1 MEGGPPRFQQDFTCP
16 AVLRFLPH
24 GDASISCTGLS
35 PPAVVL
41 PSDVPLHA
49 SFLTTRPVVHPART
63 RLTTPACA
71 TVHTCHAHRVWAV
84 PRSLAATR
92 GISGL
97 ISSPPGTEMVQFPG
111 SRHPTLC
118 IQIGLTGSP
127 SRPGYPI
134 RSPLD
139 HWMFAPPQGFSQ
151 LTATFFARQL
161 QGIHRG
167 PLFA

>member
-1 MEGGPPRFQQDFTCP
+1 MGDGPPGFRQDSSCP
-16 AVLRFLPH
+16 TVLKYPPH
-24 GDASISCTGLS
+24 VDPRVSCTGLS

-41 PSDVPLHA
+41 PSDVPLHTGFFHYAAGRTA
-49 SFLTTRPVVHPART
+49 SLSEPYNPRT
-63 RLTTPACA
+63 S
-71 TVHTCHAHRVWAV
+71 TVYAYHKTRVWAV
-84 PRSLAATR
+84 PFSLAATR

-97 ISSPPGTEMVQFPG
+97 ISVPPGTEMVQFPG
-111 SRHPTLC
+111 YRHPALW
-118 IQIGLTGSP
+118 IQTGLTGSP

-134 RSPLD
+134 RSPPD
-139 HWMFAPPQGFSQ
+139 HWMFAPPRGFSQ

>member
-1 MEGGPPRFQQDFTCP
+1 MEDGPPGFRQDSSCP
-16 AVLRFLPH
+16 TVLRCSPH
-24 GDASISCTGLS
+24 VDPRMPCTGLS

-49 SFLTTRPVVHPART
+49 GFFHYAAGRTAGPGRPYNPRT
-63 RLTTPACA
+63 A
-71 TVHTCHAHRVWAV
+71 TVHAYHAARVWA
-84 PRSLAATR
+84 PPLSLAATR

-134 RSPLD
+134 RSPPD
-139 HWMFAPPQGFSQ
+139 HRMFAPPRGFSQ

>member
-1 MEGGPPRFQQDFTCP
+1 MVLPGSSRISRVPPYSGRS
-16 AVLRFLPH
+16 PH
-24 GDASISCTGLS
+24 VDPRVSCTGLS

-41 PSDVPLHA
+41 PSDVPLHTGFFHYAAGRTA
-49 SFLTTRPVVHPART
+49 SLSEPYNPRT
-63 RLTTPACA
+63 S
-71 TVHTCHAHRVWAV
+71 TVYAYHKTRVWAV
-84 PRSLAATR
+84 PFSLAATR

-97 ISSPPGTEMVQFPG
+97 ISVPPGTEMVQFPG
-111 SRHPTLC
+111 YRHRSLC
-118 IQIGLTGSP
+118 IQLRLTGSP

-134 RSPLD
+134 RSPPD
-139 HWMFAPPQGFSQ
+139 HWMFAPPRGFSQ

>member
-1 MEGGPPRFQQDFTCP
+1 MVLPDSSRISRVPPYSGTHPTQSQH
-16 AVLRFLPH
+16 LP
-24 GDASISCTGLS
+24 CTGLS
-35 PPAVVL
+35 PPAVAL
-41 PSDVPLHA
+41 PSGVPL
-49 SFLTTRPVVHPART
+49 SPGFLHCAAPRARRPSEPYYPSPTTMHVYHVKP
-63 RLTTPACA
+63 
-71 TVHTCHAHRVWAV
+71 VWA
-84 PRSLAATR
+84 PPPSLAATK

-134 RSPLD
+134 RSPPDLR
-139 HWMFAPPQGFSQ
+139 MFAPPRGFSQ